1 MSISWVLLSEQKQ
14 WIIITAWSSKK
25 LCKTVSLFSLSRAA
39 LDIPTTLLLFN
50 NSLCHYYLESFSC
63 GIFIT
68 LCQIW
73 PVKNIIL
80 CLINF
85 SMSYENVDTV
95 FCSLIFFVPLINF
108 HCFHLLI
115 SSQLI
120 HIIAPK
126 IFHLVSFK
134 MQNYLSFLFDLSI
147 CRVHVL
153 G

>member
-108 HCFHLLI
+108 HCSYLLI

-120 HIIAPK
+120 HIVHLKYFILFLSKCK
-126 IFHLVSFK
+126 IIFPFHLIS
-134 MQNYLSFLFDLSI
+134 
-147 CRVHVL
+147 
-153 G
+153 